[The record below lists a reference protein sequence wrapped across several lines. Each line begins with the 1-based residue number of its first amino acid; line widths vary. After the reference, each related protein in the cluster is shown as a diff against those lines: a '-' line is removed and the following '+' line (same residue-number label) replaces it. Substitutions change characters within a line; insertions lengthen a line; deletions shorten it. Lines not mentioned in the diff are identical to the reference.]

1 MRDVQHGDTS
11 SVSSDDHEKGST
23 PTNGGKRADESW
35 GPLRNNPP
43 PPKNFVTVPAG
54 PADPAGNFL

>member
-11 SVSSDDHEKGST
+11 SVSSDGHEKNST
-23 PTNGGKRADESW
+23 PTDGGKRIDESW
-35 GPLRNNPP
+35 GPLRGNPP

-54 PADPAGNFL
+54 SADPAGNFV